1 MRLTCIMLIFVFYTM
16 NSVKAAE
23 TPALPTDVPP
33 IVGTAIAI
41 PDKDSDY
48 YSVQITVPKIRWFV
62 VGERRP
68 KLEWPTL
75 KVTAESVALELLIF
89 NDRSESSQLSQLS
102 ENAQSRIVN
111 LSGKRLSSKE
121 VLKRLKSSKSVLV
134 SVSGKMPDAYHL
146 QTTKPD
152 TMIAILGISADMPR
166 PNLLP
171 QPLND

>member
-1 MRLTCIMLIFVFYTM
+1 MRLTCIILILVYYTM
-16 NSVKAAE
+16 NSVKAGE

-121 VLKRLKSSKSVLV
+121 VLKRLKSSKAVLV

-171 QPLND
+171 QPLKD

>member
-1 MRLTCIMLIFVFYTM
+1 MRRICVVLILACYTI
-16 NSVKAAE
+16 NAVKAAE
-23 TPALPTDVPP
+23 TPVFPTDVPP
-33 IVGTAIAI
+33 MVGTAIAI
-41 PDKDSDY
+41 PDNDSDY
-48 YSVQITVPKIRWFV
+48 YSVRLTVPQIRWSL

-75 KVTAESVALELLIF
+75 KVTAESATLELLIVK
-89 NDRSESSQLSQLS
+89 DRSESAQLSQLS

-111 LSGKRLSSKE
+111 LNGKRLSSKE
-121 VLKRLKSSKSVLV
+121 VLKRLKSSKAILV
-134 SVSGKMPDAYHL
+134 SVSGNMPNAYHL

-152 TMIAILGISADMPR
+152 TLIAILGVSADMPR

>member
-1 MRLTCIMLIFVFYTM
+1 MRPICVVLILACYTI
-16 NSVKAAE
+16 NAVKAAE

-75 KVTAESVALELLIF
+75 KVTAESVALELLIL
-89 NDRSESSQLSQLS
+89 NDRSESSPLSQLS

-121 VLKRLKSSKSVLV
+121 VLKRLKSSKAVLV

>member
-1 MRLTCIMLIFVFYTM
+1 MRRICIALILACYTM
-16 NSVKAAE
+16 NSVKAGE
-23 TPALPTDVPP
+23 KPAFPTDVPP

-41 PDKDSDY
+41 PDNDSDY
-48 YSVQITVPKIRWFV
+48 YSVQLTVPQIRWSV
-62 VGERRP
+62 VGQRRP

-75 KVTAESVALELLIF
+75 KVTAKSATLKLLIF

-111 LSGKRLSSKE
+111 LNGKRLSSKE
-121 VLKRLKSSKSVLV
+121 VLKRLKSSKAVLV
-134 SVSGKMPDAYHL
+134 SVSGNMPNAYHL

-152 TMIAILGISADMPR
+152 TLIAILGISADMPR

-171 QPLND
+171 QPLKD

>member
-1 MRLTCIMLIFVFYTM
+1 MRLACLILIFVYCTM
-16 NSVKAAE
+16 NPLKAGE
-23 TPALPTDVPP
+23 TPAMPTDVPP

-48 YSVQITVPKIRWFV
+48 YSVQITVPQIRWFV

-89 NDRSESSQLSQLS
+89 NDRSESSPLSQLS

-121 VLKRLKSSKSVLV
+121 VLKRLKSSKAVLV

-152 TMIAILGISADMPR
+152 TMIAILGIPADMPR

>member
-1 MRLTCIMLIFVFYTM
+1 M
-16 NSVKAAE
+16 
-23 TPALPTDVPP
+23 
-33 IVGTAIAI
+33 
-41 PDKDSDY
+41 
-48 YSVQITVPKIRWFV
+48 

-75 KVTAESVALELLIF
+75 KVTAESTTLDLLIF
-89 NDRSESSQLSQLS
+89 NDRSESASLSQLS

-111 LSGKRLSSKE
+111 LDGKRLSSKE
-121 VLKRLKSSKSVLV
+121 VLKRLKSSKAVLI
-134 SVSGKMPDAYHL
+134 SVSGKMPNAYHL

-171 QPLND
+171 QPLKD

>member
-1 MRLTCIMLIFVFYTM
+1 MRPICITLILACYTM
-16 NSVKAAE
+16 NSAKASE
-23 TPALPTDVPP
+23 KPAFPTDVPP

-41 PDKDSDY
+41 ADNDSDY
-48 YSVQITVPKIRWFV
+48 YSVQITVPQIRWSV

-75 KVTAESVALELLIF
+75 KVTAESATLQLLIA
-89 NDRSESSQLSQLS
+89 NDRSGAAQLSQLS
-102 ENAQSRIVN
+102 ENTQSRIVN

-121 VLKRLKSSKSVLV
+121 VLKRLKSSKAVLV
-134 SVSGKMPDAYHL
+134 SVSGNMPNAYHL

-152 TMIAILGISADMPR
+152 TLIAILGISADMPR

-171 QPLND
+171 QPLKD

>member
-1 MRLTCIMLIFVFYTM
+1 MRLTCIILILAYCTM
-16 NSVKAAE
+16 NSVKAGE
-23 TPALPTDVPP
+23 TPAFPTDVPP
-33 IVGTAIAI
+33 IVGSAIAI
-41 PDKDSDY
+41 ADNDSDY
-48 YSVQITVPKIRWFV
+48 YSVRLTVPKIRWFV

-75 KVTAESVALELLIF
+75 KVTTESATLELLIL
-89 NDRSESSQLSQLS
+89 NDQSESAQLSQLS

-111 LSGKRLSSKE
+111 LNGKRLSSKE
-121 VLKRLKSSKSVLV
+121 VLKRLKSSKAVLI
-134 SVSGKMPDAYHL
+134 SVSGKMPNAYHL

-171 QPLND
+171 QPLKD

>member
-1 MRLTCIMLIFVFYTM
+1 MRLACLILIFVYCTM
-16 NSVKAAE
+16 NSVKAGE
-23 TPALPTDVPP
+23 RPALPTDVPP

-89 NDRSESSQLSQLS
+89 NDRSESSPLSQLS

-121 VLKRLKSSKSVLV
+121 VLKRLKSSKAVLV

>member
-1 MRLTCIMLIFVFYTM
+1 MRLICVVLILASYTI
-16 NSVKAAE
+16 NTVKAGE
-23 TPALPTDVPP
+23 TPAFPTDVPP
-33 IVGTAIAI
+33 IVGSAIAI
-41 PDKDSDY
+41 PDNDSDY
-48 YSVQITVPKIRWFV
+48 YSVRLTVPKIRWFV

-75 KVTAESVALELLIF
+75 KVTAESTTLDLLIF
-89 NDRSESSQLSQLS
+89 NDRSESASLSQLS

-111 LSGKRLSSKE
+111 LDGKRLSSKE
-121 VLKRLKSSKSVLV
+121 VLKRLKSSKAVLI
-134 SVSGKMPDAYHL
+134 SVSGKMPNAYHL

-171 QPLND
+171 QPLKD

>member
-1 MRLTCIMLIFVFYTM
+1 MRLTCIILILAYYTM
-16 NSVKAAE
+16 NSVKAGD
-23 TPALPTDVPP
+23 TPAFPTDVPP

-41 PDKDSDY
+41 PDNDSDY
-48 YSVQITVPKIRWFV
+48 YSVRLTVPKIRWFV

-75 KVTAESVALELLIF
+75 KVTAESTTLDLLIF
-89 NDRSESSQLSQLS
+89 NDRSESASLSQLS

-111 LSGKRLSSKE
+111 LDGKRLSSKE
-121 VLKRLKSSKSVLV
+121 VLKRLKSSKAVLI
-134 SVSGKMPDAYHL
+134 SVSGKMPNAYHL

-171 QPLND
+171 QPLKD

>member
-1 MRLTCIMLIFVFYTM
+1 MRLTCIILILAYCTM
-16 NSVKAAE
+16 NSVKAGE
-23 TPALPTDVPP
+23 TPAFPTDVPP
-33 IVGTAIAI
+33 IVGSAIAI
-41 PDKDSDY
+41 ADNDSDY
-48 YSVQITVPKIRWFV
+48 YSVRLTVPKIRWRV

-75 KVTAESVALELLIF
+75 KVTTESATLELLIL
-89 NDRSESSQLSQLS
+89 NDQSESAQLSQLS

-111 LSGKRLSSKE
+111 LNGKRLSSKE
-121 VLKRLKSSKSVLV
+121 VLKRLKSSKAVLI
-134 SVSGKMPDAYHL
+134 SVSGKMPNAYHL

-171 QPLND
+171 QPLKD